1 MVVGGSEVVFDVF
14 PDVVKIGEVEVQVEL
29 VFPGE
34 QFVLD
39 SVGVVAEDGFLV
51 GRVYVQ
57 DEGEVE
63 CFFAGLEQCLVI
75 RFKIHRP
82 PNYYNCTRHS
92 LSHSIPHYNLSSFPP
107 TR

>member
-51 GRVYVQ
+51 GWVYV
-57 DEGEVE
+57 
-63 CFFAGLEQCLVI
+63 
-75 RFKIHRP
+75 
-82 PNYYNCTRHS
+82 
-92 LSHSIPHYNLSSFPP
+92 
-107 TR
+107 